1 MQHTQK
7 HKPQAES
14 KVPSLDS
21 FHQAQRIL
29 KRFNDAAIEGPM
41 PWTLE
46 DPTPTMLYRTIT
58 ASSHT
63 GALHLLGTAVKMVAP
78 NATLMTNTDDETV
91 ITIPAEAGD
100 KTTFPTHQLERAL
113 DTIRDDLPNAIT
125 QREDGSSILETEKLK
140 YLSPDDGIH
149 LIAQLYRANRNF
161 YPLKA
166 NTILANNWQLP
177 QNTRFLNEQG
187 ELENNVDHKTY
198 QRVMAH
204 RATVDGAAMTEVLP
218 QHGGKYITM
227 DKASYTALL
236 TELGMAGCSK
246 DMPLH

>member
-1 MQHTQK
+1 MQYTQN
-7 HKPQAES
+7 HKPKAES
-14 KVPSLDS
+14 KTLGLDS
-21 FHQAQRIL
+21 FRQAQRIL
-29 KRFNDAAIEGPM
+29 KRFDDAVIEGPM
-41 PWTLE
+41 PLTPD
-46 DPTPTMLYRTIT
+46 DPTPTMLYSTIT
-58 ASSHT
+58 ASTHS

-78 NATLMTNTDDETV
+78 KARLTTNADDETV
-91 ITIPAEAGD
+91 IMMPAEAGN
-100 KTTFPTHQLERAL
+100 KATFPAHQLERAL
-113 DTIRDDLPNAIT
+113 NIIRDDLLNAMT

-149 LIAQLYRANRNF
+149 LIAQLYRANRNL

-166 NTILANNWQLP
+166 NAILADTWQLP
-177 QNTRFLNEQG
+177 PNTLFLNEQG

-204 RATVDGAAMTEVLP
+204 RATVDGDAMTEVLP

-236 TELGMAGCSK
+236 TELGVADHSK